1 MMLIAKSKRS
11 KAVNT
16 HLWPYELIH
25 AVNIANIFPKEI
37 NDVSSLGKFS
47 RTSIR
52 QQLKM
57 LHMFGYPVYAL
68 DTRLHQRI
76 PSQNGIHTVAPA
88 FTSAL
93 PRDTFVLYP
102 SYSI

>member
-1 MMLIAKSKRS
+1 MMLFAKSKRP
-11 KAVNT
+11 KVVNT
-16 HLWPYELIH
+16 HLWPYGPNH

-37 NDVSSLGKFS
+37 NDVSPLGKIN

-52 QQLKM
+52 PQLKM
-57 LHMFGYPVYAL
+57 FHTFGCHVYAL

-76 PSQNGIHTVAPA
+76 LSQNRIHTVAPA